1 MALSE
6 KEKEW
11 LERRKN
17 LCNRCVIA
25 SWCRI
30 GEKHGYNTEQC
41 RFWKLKIP
49 GKDTFFGSFEEDFK
63 DAAEFEARVAEQL
76 VRHTCF
82 NCPASPEDCPTF
94 FEHPRRTSKD
104 CRLKRARLAAEAE
117 MEAKR

>member
-1 MALSE
+1 MALNAQE
-6 KEKEW
+6 KKW

-17 LCNRCVIA
+17 ICNRCVKA
-25 SWCRI
+25 AWCRI
-30 GEKHGYNTEQC
+30 GEKHGYNTERC
-41 RFWKLKIP
+41 RFWELKVPNQSILL
-49 GKDTFFGSFEEDFK
+49 GVLSEDFQ

-117 MEAKR
+117 MEERR